1 MLYNNGVG
9 RMKLIYLVRHAE
21 TEWNKERKY
30 QGGQDIPLSDAGIEQ
45 ARQLAVR
52 LRKVKFD
59 LVYSSPLLRARQTAE
74 IIIESNSPHIILEP
88 AFCEIN
94 HGLWEGLRV
103 DEIAERFPHEFR
115 LWKEKPHQV
124 KMPQGESLH
133 DLWQRVVPRFLE
145 LVNQANWER
154 ILIVGHG
161 GVNRVILMH
170 CLKMELRDYW
180 KLIQNSTC
188 VNLIEKTS
196 HGFQVKVIN
205 DLSHLETPPPS
216 GYPHF

>member
-1 MLYNNGVG
+1 
-9 RMKLIYLVRHAE
+9 MKLIYLVRHAE
-21 TEWNKERKY
+21 TEWNKERRY
-30 QGGQDIPLSDAGIEQ
+30 QGGQDIPLSNTGVEQ
-45 ARQLAVR
+45 ARQLAER

-59 LVYSSPLLRARQTAE
+59 LAYSSPLQRARQTAE
-74 IIIESNSPHIILEP
+74 IIIEGNSPPIILEP
-88 AFCEIN
+88 AFREIN

-103 DEIAERFPHEFR
+103 KEIAERFPREFR
-115 LWKEKPHQV
+115 FWKEKPHLA

-133 DLWQRVVPRFLE
+133 DSRQRVVPRFLD
-145 LVNQANWER
+145 LVAQEKWKR

-188 VNLIEKTS
+188 VNLIDKTS
-196 HGFQVKVIN
+196 QGFQVKIIN

-216 GYPHF
+216 GYPHFQ